1 LHGSHAQL
9 ANVERLVGSFVASV
23 FVHRYRDK
31 ANDVSALSPSS
42 PGRLPPCSE
51 SVELFSA
58 HVFHAR
64 RAAFHGN
71 TPKPRRRHAHC
82 GKGTQAGRQAG
93 RQAGMHAPATFMR
106 SHRHGCAR
114 TQAVASA
121 LLAAGAD
128 VLSCP
133 AAFGPNA

>member
-9 ANVERLVGSFVASV
+9 ANVERLVCSFVASV
-23 FVHRYRDK
+23 FVHRYRDR
-31 ANDVSALSPSS
+31 ANDVSALNPSS
-42 PGRLPPCSE
+42 PGPLTTYSE

-71 TPKPRRRHAHC
+71 MHTRPNHA
-82 GKGTQAGRQAG
+82 GGTRTVAKER

-106 SHRHGCAR
+106 SHQHGCAR
-114 TQAVASA
+114 THTGIGVAGSQRR
-121 LLAAGAD
+121 
-128 VLSCP
+128 LSCP
-133 AAFGPNA
+133 AAFGSNS